1 MRNRNKWFPIFL
13 KSYTHI
19 YDAQGRSKN
28 DMSAVLL
35 EYIAYN
41 MIFIPLVIFPI
52 IQRNLNFILCKGSD
66 LYKNIFYRNI
76 EETVYVRQLGTCLDT
91 NSLS

>member
-1 MRNRNKWFPIFL
+1 MKKVL
-13 KSYTHI
+13 KITAITLIAILASI
-19 YDAQGRSKN
+19 
-28 DMSAVLL
+28 LL
-35 EYIAYN
+35 QVAYN